1 MLKGD
6 ISNDFPRRVL
16 VTTDLIV
23 NQEVSIKK
31 VLRVIPTIQ
40 KNYTFNSQVL
50 SRVYLFA
57 TRSEYTFELVSYDMD
72 NDELDELIGSLEKSG
87 TNPFRYST
95 AYDSIDHLVSQL
107 PYRPEVVGVIDR
119 PDRLLRY
126 GSWGMDV
133 V

>member
-40 KNYTFNSQVL
+40 KKYTFNSQVL